1 MENKNLILYTSVNEK
16 IKLLILS
23 LLLDLIGMIPFIDII
38 WAPISGFLLSKMYKG
53 NTGKVAGII
62 GFIEE
67 LIPGTDFIPTF
78 TITWIYT
85 YIIHG
90 KQKGYLVKNVL
101 RKR

>member
-23 LLLDLIGMIPFIDII
+23 LLLDLIGMIPFIDIV
-38 WAPISGFLLSKMYKG
+38 WAPISVFLLSKMYKG
-53 NTGKVAGII
+53 TTGKVAGIV

-67 LIPGTDFIPTF
+67 LLPGTDFVPTF

-90 KQKGYLVKNVL
+90 KQNP
-101 RKR
+101 